1 VAIGKLYDHDP
12 RHWQFTRRLD
22 DHTGLV
28 DPVPSRT
35 HRWLR
40 LAGLLLVLL
49 ACLTLISE

>member
-1 VAIGKLYDHDP
+1 MAIGKLYNHDP
-12 RHWQFTRRLD
+12 RHWSFTRRLD

-28 DPVPSRT
+28 DPAPSRT

-40 LAGLLLVLL
+40 LTGLLLVLL